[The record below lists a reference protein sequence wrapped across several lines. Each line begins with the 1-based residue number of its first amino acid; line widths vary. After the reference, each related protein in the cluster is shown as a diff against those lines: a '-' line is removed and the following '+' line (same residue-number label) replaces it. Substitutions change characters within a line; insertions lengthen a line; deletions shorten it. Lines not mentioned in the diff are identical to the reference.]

1 MRDYK
6 YLYAMDTQCPIL
18 SRKLLQMFY
27 FVFKSIFSGVLRGKK
42 VCKTV
47 SSLVVFVLFE
57 FFSRQVIR
65 ASCTREFKKVEN
77 CEFQIKSMFIAGH

>member
-1 MRDYK
+1 MRDDK

-42 VCKTV
+42 VCKQSV
-47 SSLVVFVLFE
+47 HWLFS
-57 FFSRQVIR
+57 FYLSFSRQVIR